1 MSDSSRPRGLQ
12 PTRLLRPWDSP
23 GKSTGVGCHCLLRNI
38 GYVEANDTHYIVY
51 FILLLSFHGDLSP
64 VCLGFSSLI

>member
-1 MSDSSRPRGLQ
+1 M
-12 PTRLLRPWDSP
+12 
-23 GKSTGVGCHCLLRNI
+23 GCHCLLRNI